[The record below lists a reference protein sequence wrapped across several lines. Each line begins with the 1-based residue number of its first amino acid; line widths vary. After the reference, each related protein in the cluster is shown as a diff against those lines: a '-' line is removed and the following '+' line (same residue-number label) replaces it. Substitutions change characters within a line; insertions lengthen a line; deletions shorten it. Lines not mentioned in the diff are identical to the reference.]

1 MRIINRLLIACSIAM
16 TFLCCIYA
24 GPGEAYEVKEKSLS
38 EKVDAS
44 SLVFFG
50 TITDANYRAF
60 GIDSNE
66 RIALVR
72 VDTVLK
78 GSASGVV
85 RVRYAT
91 GSPESDLKCCRA
103 GERYLFFMSANTL
116 GVLESVNGPFGAYRI
131 DDHAFAPQ

>member
-1 MRIINRLLIACSIAM
+1 MSRKRFLVAFYM
-16 TFLCCIYA
+16 TVIFLCGLYVS
-24 GPGEAYEVKEKSLS
+24 PGEAYEVKEKSLS
-38 EKVDAS
+38 EKVEAS

-50 TITDANYRAF
+50 TITDANHREY
-60 GIDSNE
+60 GVDSNE

-72 VDTVLK
+72 VDQVLK

-91 GSPESDLKCCRA
+91 GIPESDLRCCRV
-103 GERYLFFMSANTL
+103 GERYMFFMSANTL